1 MMAMVHIYYT
11 VELIAD
17 GGGFAPM
24 HTTLATFEHKHEALK
39 YFMTYRRENPI
50 LWGTLEIHAH
60 IER

>member
-11 VELIAD
+11 VELTAD

-24 HTTLATFEHKHEALK
+24 HTTLATFEYKSEAFEYIAKH
-39 YFMTYRRENPI
+39 RNDV
-50 LWGTLEIHAH
+50 WGHMEIHEH